1 LTKKR
6 IFKKS
11 RTCFHCAAGTKINE
25 NNLLRRCRGFGLI
38 VNYQLLIADSQQP
51 YKSTKGRLFPMD
63 QKTMELLEFTTVKA
77 LLADLTYSNL
87 GRRLAE
93 SLVPKTNLS
102 AIRGMI
108 NETTEALAI
117 LDGAGSPPFAGLS
130 GIDSLVEEAK
140 TGRVLEPTGLRQIG
154 DFMRGCRRTREFMT
168 RRLEIAPRVAGYAL
182 GLAVYEE
189 LETEIDRCIIDD
201 FVVDDASSALKKLR
215 KEITRLQEKIKAKL
229 HQIILSPEAKLL
241 LQEPVVGYKESRPVL
256 MVKAGQK
263 QRLPGMVL
271 SSSASGNTLFVEPA
285 AVHQLGN
292 ELRAT
297 ETAEQEEVYQILAGL
312 SGEVCER
319 VDGLEHNMEI
329 MTQYDFAF
337 AKAKLSRSMQGTEPG
352 LNQTGWINLIRARH
366 PLLTE
371 TAVPLEFQIGS
382 DYRSLVITG
391 PNTGGKTVALMT
403 IGLLTLMAQSGLHI
417 PAGPGSEIAICR
429 EVLADIGDGQNIA
442 QSLST
447 FSAHIANIIDILD
460 RCGPETL
467 VLLDEV
473 GTGTDPAEGAAL
485 AIAIL
490 EHLSEKG
497 ALTVAST
504 HYPEIKQY
512 ALTKPG
518 FKNGCM
524 AFDRENLRPLY
535 RLIIGQP
542 GESNALWIAE
552 KLGMTPGILTRA
564 RRELSRGADA
574 GPRPVPTDIP
584 HPDETVDQPESS
596 AGPAANLPEP
606 GLPPKRGPKSA
617 PASQTVERPLQVGD
631 LVQIPS
637 MDEKGIVCTLPDA
650 KGRVRVQI
658 KGKKMEIAAKRVKL
672 QIPADQLYPEDYD
685 LDIVLLSK
693 EERRLKKRIAKGKAP
708 GIMREIRPEE
718 R

>member
-1 LTKKR
+1 
-6 IFKKS
+6 
-11 RTCFHCAAGTKINE
+11 
-25 NNLLRRCRGFGLI
+25 
-38 VNYQLLIADSQQP
+38 
-51 YKSTKGRLFPMD
+51 MD
-63 QKTMELLEFTTVKA
+63 QKTMELLEFTTVRT
-77 LLADLTYSNL
+77 LLADLATSDP

-93 SLVPKTNLS
+93 NLAPRTHLS
-102 AIRGMI
+102 AIRGMLT
-108 NETTEALAI
+108 ETTEARAI
-117 LDGAGSPPFAGLS
+117 LDGTGTPPLAGLN
-130 GIDSLVEEAK
+130 GIGSLLELAK
-140 TGRVLEPTGLRQIG
+140 IGKVLEPSGLRQIG

-168 RRLEIAPRVAGYAL
+168 RRLELAPQVAGYAM
-182 GLAVYEE
+182 GLMVHED
-189 LETEIDRCIIDD
+189 LETEIARCIIDD
-201 FVVDDASSALKKLR
+201 FVVDDASAALKKLR
-215 KEITRLQEKIKAKL
+215 KEIFRLQEKIKAKL
-229 HQIILSPEAKLL
+229 HQIILSPEAKLF

-297 ETAEQEEVYQILAGL
+297 EAAEEEEVYQILAGL

-319 VDGLEHNMEI
+319 ADGLEHNAEI
-329 MTQYDFAF
+329 MVQYDFAF
-337 AKAKLSRSMQGTEPG
+337 AKAKLSRAMQGVEPG
-352 LNQTGWINLIRARH
+352 LNQTGWVNLIRARH

-371 TAVPLEFQIGS
+371 TAVPLDFWIGR
-382 DYRSLVITG
+382 DYQSLVITG
-391 PNTGGKTVALMT
+391 PNTGGKTVALKT
-403 IGLLTLMAQSGLHI
+403 IGLFTLMAQSGLHI

-447 FSAHIANIIDILD
+447 FSAHISNIISILK

-490 EHLSEKG
+490 EYLHEKG

-512 ALTKPG
+512 ALTQRG

-535 RLIIGQP
+535 RLIIGRA

-552 KLGMTPGILTRA
+552 KLGMAPEILTRA
-564 RRELSRGADA
+564 QRELSRIAGADST
-574 GPRPVPTDIP
+574 PHPPDIP
-584 HPDETVDQPESS
+584 AAPDDPIPLPEP
-596 AGPAANLPEP
+596 PASPALNLPEP
-606 GLPPKRGPKSA
+606 GLRPARDRTIA
-617 PASQTVERPLQVGD
+617 PAPQETERPLQVGD

-650 KGRVRVQI
+650 KGRIRVLI
-658 KGKKMEIAAKRVKL
+658 KDKKTEIAAKRVKL
-672 QIPADQLYPEDYD
+672 QIPAEQLYPEDYD
-685 LDIVLLSK
+685 LDIVMLSK

>member
-1 LTKKR
+1 
-6 IFKKS
+6 
-11 RTCFHCAAGTKINE
+11 
-25 NNLLRRCRGFGLI
+25 
-38 VNYQLLIADSQQP
+38 
-51 YKSTKGRLFPMD
+51 MD
-63 QKTMELLEFTTVKA
+63 QKTMELMEFTTVKA

-87 GRRLAE
+87 GRRIAE

-102 AIRGMI
+102 AIRGML

-117 LDGAGSPPFAGLS
+117 LDGTGSPPFAGLS
-130 GIDSLVEEAK
+130 GIDSRLEEAK
-140 TGRVLEPTGLRQIG
+140 TGRVLEPTSLRQIS

-168 RRLEIAPRVAGYAL
+168 RRLEIAPQVAGYSL
-182 GLAVYEE
+182 GLTVYEE
-189 LETEIDRCIIDD
+189 LEAEIDRCIIDD
-201 FVVDDASSALKKLR
+201 FVVDEASSALKKLR

-229 HQIILSPEAKLL
+229 HQIILSPEAKFF

-271 SSSASGNTLFVEPA
+271 NSSASGNTLFVEPA

-297 ETAEQEEVYQILAGL
+297 EAAEQEEVYQILAGL

-319 VDGLEHNMEI
+319 ADGLEHNVEI

-337 AKAKLSRSMQGTEPG
+337 AKAKLSRSMQGTEPE

-366 PLLTE
+366 PLLTA
-371 TAVPLEFQIGS
+371 TAVPLEFQIGG

-391 PNTGGKTVALMT
+391 PNTGGKTVALKT

-447 FSAHIANIIDILD
+447 FSGHISNIIKILGQ
-460 RCGPETL
+460 CGPGTL

-524 AFDRENLRPLY
+524 AFDREKLRPLY

-552 KLGMTPGILTRA
+552 KLGMTPEILTRA
-564 RRELSRGADA
+564 KQELSRVTGPDSPPLHPDTPVAPDEPNPTPEPWA
-574 GPRPVPTDIP
+574 GPTD
-584 HPDETVDQPESS
+584 T
-596 AGPAANLPEP
+596 LLEP
-606 GLPPKRGPKSA
+606 GLRPERDRKIAPP
-617 PASQTVERPLQVGD
+617 SQEAERPLRVGD

-650 KGRVRVQI
+650 KGRIRVQI
-658 KGKKMEIAAKRVKL
+658 KDKKMEIAAKRVKL
-672 QIPADQLYPEDYD
+672 QIPAEQLYPEDYD
-685 LDIVLLSK
+685 LDIIMLSK

-718 R
+718 S

>member
-1 LTKKR
+1 
-6 IFKKS
+6 
-11 RTCFHCAAGTKINE
+11 
-25 NNLLRRCRGFGLI
+25 
-38 VNYQLLIADSQQP
+38 
-51 YKSTKGRLFPMD
+51 MD
-63 QKTMELLEFTTVKA
+63 QKTMELLEFTTVKT

-87 GRRLAE
+87 GRQLAE

-102 AIRGMI
+102 AIRGMLS
-108 NETTEALAI
+108 ETTEALAV
-117 LDGAGSPPFAGLS
+117 LNGTGSPPFAGLS
-130 GIDSLVEEAK
+130 EIGVLLEEAK
-140 TGRVLEPTGLRQIG
+140 TGKVLEPAGLRRIS
-154 DFMRGCRRTREFMT
+154 DFMRGCRRTREFMI
-168 RRLEIAPRVAGYAL
+168 RRLELAPQVAAYAL

-189 LETEIDRCIIDD
+189 LEAEISRCIIED
-201 FVVDDASSALKKLR
+201 FVVDDASAALKKLR
-215 KEITRLQEKIKAKL
+215 KEIARLQEKIKSKL

-241 LQEPVVGYKESRPVL
+241 LQEPVVAYKDSRPAL
-256 MVKAGQK
+256 LVKAGQK

-271 SSSASGNTLFVEPA
+271 GSSASGNTLFIEPA

-297 ETAEQEEVYQILAGL
+297 EAAEQEEVYQILAGL
-312 SGEVCER
+312 SGAVYER
-319 VDGLEHNMEI
+319 IAGLEHNVEI
-329 MTQYDFAF
+329 IAQYDFAF
-337 AKAKLSRSMQGTEPG
+337 AKAKLSRSMQGVEPG
-352 LNQTGWINLIRARH
+352 LNQCGRINLVRARH

-371 TAVPLEFQIGS
+371 TAVPLDFQIGR

-391 PNTGGKTVALMT
+391 PNTGGKTVTLKT

-490 EHLSEKG
+490 EYLHEKG
-497 ALTVAST
+497 VLTVAST

-512 ALTKPG
+512 ALSKEG

-535 RLIIGQP
+535 RLIIGQA

-552 KLGMTPGILTRA
+552 KLGMTPEILTRA

-574 GPRPVPTDIP
+574 GPHPVPTDIP
-584 HPDETVDQPESS
+584 PPDEAVAQPESP

-606 GLPPKRGPKSA
+606 GLPPKRDPEST

-685 LDIVLLSK
+685 LDIVFLSK
-693 EERRLKKRIAKGKAP
+693 EERRLKKRIAKGHAH
-708 GIMREIRPEE
+708 GISREIRPEE
-718 R
+718 G